1 MFSILEMNVVI
12 TNKTKLTAKQIE
24 QATEKANKFLKEQ
37 EECLAELKTL
47 IENKEISVV
56 DLMKSFKAYRN
67 ILDNRNKS
75 AHLKYDKKKEANQER
90 RRCYEKIKDK
100 LEAYKEELIK
110 GELEKTN
117 KEVLDLSNNLI
128 MTEKIKRKVKPV
140 IKD

>member
-1 MFSILEMNVVI
+1 M
-12 TNKTKLTAKQIE
+12 E

-37 EECLAELKTL
+37 EECLTELRTL

-75 AHLKYDKKKEANQER
+75 AHLKYDKKKEINKER
-90 RRCYEKIKDK
+90 RKCYDKIKDK
-100 LEAYKEELIK
+100 IEAYKEELIK
-110 GELEKTN
+110 EELEKTN

-128 MTEKIKRKVKPV
+128 MTEKVKRKVKPV